1 VQRTDRGRLGADT
14 YFEGAWDAVKEKA
27 ESLGPSATV
36 SLGDARETRGETLGI
51 LSWVIVGGLAG
62 LLAQYLMGEESGC
75 LVAVLIGVIGAVIGG
90 FVLNLFGIGGINGL
104 SLWSIIVATIGAVI
118 LLAVFRAFKR

>member
-1 VQRTDRGRLGADT
+1 M
-14 YFEGAWDAVKEKA
+14 
-27 ESLGPSATV
+27 
-36 SLGDARETRGETLGI
+36 GI

>member
-1 VQRTDRGRLGADT
+1 MQRTDRGRLGADT

>member
-1 VQRTDRGRLGADT
+1 M
-14 YFEGAWDAVKEKA
+14 
-27 ESLGPSATV
+27 
-36 SLGDARETRGETLGI
+36 GI

-62 LLAQYLMGEESGC
+62 LLAQYLMGERSGC
-75 LVAVLIGVIGAVIGG
+75 LVAVLIGIVGAVIGG

-118 LLAVFRAFKR
+118 LLAAFRAFRR